1 MFRESET
8 VELKAKV
15 TPELPKEVVAFANSS
30 GGTIY
35 IGVENDGTPT
45 GVEDPDQAVLQI
57 NNMIRDSVLPDVT
70 MFTHY
75 RTQETE
81 GKRIVVVQVERGAH
95 RPYYLAGKGL
105 KPSGVYVR
113 SGSASDPASES
124 AIRRMIKETDGDR
137 FEDMRSLC
145 QEFSFQEAAAEFQRN
160 GIAFGEPQ
168 KITLGVM
175 TAEGIYTN
183 LGYLLSDQCPPTI
196 KTAVFSGRDKSAFQ
210 DRRDYSGSLFHQ
222 MNDAYQFIDIHN
234 QTKAVFD
241 GLYRI
246 DRRDYPETAVREAL
260 LNCIIHRDYSFSA
273 FTMIN
278 IFSDRM
284 EFISVG
290 GLYGGVSLRDVM
302 MGLSICRNEKLAA
315 VFYRLRLIEA
325 YGTGIPKIMSAY
337 EGDARKPTIEAGD
350 TVFKLVLPN
359 RNSEMPTEGKDSR
372 EYELLRFI
380 QEKGE
385 VSRSE
390 IDALLGV
397 SQATSGRLIRKLC
410 NNGAVVRRGSGK
422 NVKYSVV

>member
-183 LGYLLSDQCPPTI
+183 LGYLLSDQCRRFFRQGQIGISGQKRLFRLAVPP
-196 KTAVFSGRDKSAFQ
+196 DE
-210 DRRDYSGSLFHQ
+210 RR
-222 MNDAYQFIDIHN
+222 
-234 QTKAVFD
+234 
-241 GLYRI
+241 
-246 DRRDYPETAVREAL
+246 
-260 LNCIIHRDYSFSA
+260 
-273 FTMIN
+273 
-278 IFSDRM
+278 
-284 EFISVG
+284 
-290 GLYGGVSLRDVM
+290 
-302 MGLSICRNEKLAA
+302 LSIH
-315 VFYRLRLIEA
+315 
-325 YGTGIPKIMSAY
+325 
-337 EGDARKPTIEAGD
+337 
-350 TVFKLVLPN
+350 
-359 RNSEMPTEGKDSR
+359 
-372 EYELLRFI
+372 
-380 QEKGE
+380 
-385 VSRSE
+385 
-390 IDALLGV
+390 
-397 SQATSGRLIRKLC
+397 
-410 NNGAVVRRGSGK
+410 
-422 NVKYSVV
+422 